1 MQVSVIIP
9 SFNRW
14 PTLCRAVD
22 SVLAQTRLADEII
35 VVDDGSDDDTATQ
48 LRARYGATI
57 SVVKQKNSGVSAARN
72 RGIEQARGKWIALLD
87 SDDEWLP
94 QKLST
99 QLALIKSQPNC
110 VLCHTDEIWIRNGV
124 RVNQMKKHQKSG
136 GDIFKTCLRMCAISP
151 SSVLLSKQ
159 LLNDVG
165 CFDETL
171 PACEDYDLWLRICA
185 HHQVH
190 YIDEKLLIKY
200 GGHDDQLSRKYLAMD
215 SFRITAMKNLIRSGG
230 LSKEQTIQTTNM
242 LHKKIGVLKKGAI
255 KHNNVSLIDKCND
268 LIDEFNLNVVV

>member
-1 MQVSVIIP
+1 
-9 SFNRW
+9 
-14 PTLCRAVD
+14 
-22 SVLAQTRLADEII
+22 
-35 VVDDGSDDDTATQ
+35 
-48 LRARYGATI
+48 
-57 SVVKQKNSGVSAARN
+57 VSAARN

-136 GDIFKTCLRMCAISP
+136 GDIFKTCLRMCA
-151 SSVLLSKQ
+151 
-159 LLNDVG
+159 
-165 CFDETL
+165 
-171 PACEDYDLWLRICA
+171 
-185 HHQVH
+185 
-190 YIDEKLLIKY
+190 
-200 GGHDDQLSRKYLAMD
+200 SRKYLAMD